1 MCAKRTS
8 KKNKIAIHI
17 AKTGLYIPVKITRPI
32 KIKLPK
38 IVLKRLTN
46 NAGIANTTSHI
57 ITKMVINPITMSA
70 FFSENMLEIEIILIY
85 QQTKI
90 HSNLNTSRP
99 NSPTTPAGDRTKLFN
114 VFDNFHK
121 NRHQTGSANL
131 KQTTKKFACILFIII
146 I

>member
-17 AKTGLYIPVKITRPI
+17 AAIGLYIPVKITIPT

-46 NAGIANTTSHI
+46 NAGIANTRSHI
-57 ITKMVINPITMSA
+57 ITKMVITPITMSA
-70 FFSENMLEIEIILIY
+70 FFSENMLEIEFILIY

-90 HSNLNTSRP
+90 HPYSKHL
-99 NSPTTPAGDRTKLFN
+99 
-114 VFDNFHK
+114 
-121 NRHQTGSANL
+121 
-131 KQTTKKFACILFIII
+131 
-146 I
+146 